1 MTGLSKSRIAAFEQ
15 CPRRLWLKVHSPEAG
30 EIGAVQE
37 RIQQAGHDVGDLACA
52 QYPGGIMVEA
62 VPNLAAAVRQTR
74 ELIEAD
80 HGGPIFEATF
90 AHEGV
95 VVRAD
100 ILLPDGTGGWQVIEV
115 KSSSQVK
122 DHYCGDLATQVWV
135 MEQAGL
141 KITSAAI
148 QHLDGD
154 FVLTR
159 PGDYNGLFKRAE
171 LSDYIRDIVA
181 SRDELAIRAR
191 DMLTSD
197 EPVCATGRHC
207 KKPVSCEFIAW
218 CASTEPAAPEWPVTI
233 LPRRGGEKWQKQ
245 GIDDLLHLDEAV
257 LSRKHADIV
266 SATRTGVPFHD
277 AVGASRAME
286 AWTWPRAW
294 LDFETIAFAVPRW
307 LGTSPYQQ
315 IPFQFSLHVEAE
327 DGTITHHEF
336 LDLTGTDPREA
347 CARALLDMIP
357 AEATV
362 IAYHASFEKGVVRDL
377 ALAFPDLAHGLNG
390 IAARTVDLLPITRE
404 HWYHRDQRG
413 SWSIKQVLPTISA
426 LDYSVLEV
434 KDGGEAQAAYLEAIS
449 LQTTDGRR
457 SILDEVLRT
466 YCEQDTW
473 AMILVARALTSR
485 GKCIPAAP
493 QQ

>member
-1 MTGLSKSRIAAFEQ
+1 
-15 CPRRLWLKVHSPEAG
+15 
-30 EIGAVQE
+30 
-37 RIQQAGHDVGDLACA
+37 
-52 QYPGGIMVEA
+52 
-62 VPNLAAAVRQTR
+62 
-74 ELIEAD
+74 
-80 HGGPIFEATF
+80 
-90 AHEGV
+90 
-95 VVRAD
+95 
-100 ILLPDGTGGWQVIEV
+100 
-115 KSSSQVK
+115 
-122 DHYCGDLATQVWV
+122 
-135 MEQAGL
+135 
-141 KITSAAI
+141 
-148 QHLDGD
+148 
-154 FVLTR
+154 
-159 PGDYNGLFKRAE
+159 
-171 LSDYIRDIVA
+171 
-181 SRDELAIRAR
+181 
-191 DMLTSD
+191 
-197 EPVCATGRHC
+197 
-207 KKPVSCEFIAW
+207 
-218 CASTEPAAPEWPVTI
+218 
-233 LPRRGGEKWQKQ
+233 
-245 GIDDLLHLDEAV
+245 
-257 LSRKHADIV
+257 
-266 SATRTGVPFHD
+266 
-277 AVGASRAME
+277 ME